1 MFLNM
6 ENIFI
11 LFYFIESNIPLL
23 EDILKIS
30 NESKHLFNNA
40 AY

>member
-6 ENIFI
+6 ENILYDFI
-11 LFYFIESNIPLL
+11 KSNIPLL

-30 NESKHLFNNA
+30 NESKHLFNNV